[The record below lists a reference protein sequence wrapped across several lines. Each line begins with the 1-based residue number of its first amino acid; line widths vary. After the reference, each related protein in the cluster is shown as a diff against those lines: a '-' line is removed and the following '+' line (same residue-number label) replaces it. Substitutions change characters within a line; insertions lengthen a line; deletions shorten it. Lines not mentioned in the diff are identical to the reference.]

1 MVANIGSAKVAY
13 DNSKWK
19 ELSN

>member
-1 MVANIGSAKVAY
+1 LVEILK

-19 ELSN
+19 ECN